1 MNDYTI
7 KFHDPKDSRPIS
19 YGKMSISTQ
28 EEADGDIFADCESA
42 PLLIYCGNGNNP
54 DGNGYVVGY
63 YREYYTKRGEVIK
76 IYEDVDGEEIE
87 NVIFWAPLPEE
98 IEAKQ

>member
-42 PLLIYCGNGNNP
+42 PLLIYCENGNNP

-63 YREYYTKRGEVIK
+63 YREYFTTRGEVIK
-76 IYEDVDGEEIE
+76 SYEDVDGEEIE
-87 NVIFWAPLPEE
+87 NVIFWAQLPEE
-98 IEAKQ
+98 IEAKE

>member
-42 PLLIYCGNGNNP
+42 PLLIYCGNGNIP
-54 DGNGYVVGY
+54 DWRGYVVGY
-63 YREYYTKRGEVIK
+63 YREYFTTRGEVIK
-76 IYEDVDGEEIE
+76 IYEDEDGVEIE
-87 NVIFWAPLPEE
+87 NVIFWAQLPEE
-98 IEAKQ
+98 IEAKK